1 MKGFYI
7 NLDSRVDRKTHFENN
22 IRTIPFFSNI
32 TRLPAVVTKDGP
44 IGCGLSHIKVLQS
57 WYATNEEFFAVFE
70 DDFMILDEDHLR
82 QFVED
87 FKKIERS
94 DTWDIIVL
102 TPRGNTVVE
111 NNDMTNARFR
121 RIIENQTAT
130 GYIIKRRMVPILIE
144 NLKEAVSMQLQG
156 ADKNLC
162 AIDQYWKR
170 LQRKYNFYYYL
181 NVFAGQ
187 LPGWSDLENR
197 MVDYNDRFKK
207 QYLY

>member
-22 IRTIPFFSNI
+22 IRTIPFFSNT

-44 IGCGLSHIKVLQS
+44 IGCGLSHIKVLS
-57 WYATNEEFFAVFE
+57 LLYATNEEFFAVLE
-70 DDFMILDEDHLR
+70 DDFMIFDEDHLR

-87 FKKIERS
+87 FEKIKDS
-94 DTWDIIVL
+94 DTWDMIIL

-121 RIIENQTAT
+121 RIIENQTTT
-130 GYIIKRRMVPILIE
+130 GYIIKRRMVPVLIE

-156 ADKNLC
+156 GDKNLC

-170 LQRKYNFYYYL
+170 LQRKHHFYYYL
-181 NVFAGQ
+181 DVFAGQ
-187 LPGWSDLENR
+187 LPGWSDIENR